1 MNELVHTHKSVLV
14 IKDTIFG
21 WNMMFLSSVFRLHTT
36 NASELG
42 YQPSISVYIHNKFLY
57 TK

>member
-1 MNELVHTHKSVLV
+1 
-14 IKDTIFG
+14 
-21 WNMMFLSSVFRLHTT
+21 MMFLSSVFRLHTT